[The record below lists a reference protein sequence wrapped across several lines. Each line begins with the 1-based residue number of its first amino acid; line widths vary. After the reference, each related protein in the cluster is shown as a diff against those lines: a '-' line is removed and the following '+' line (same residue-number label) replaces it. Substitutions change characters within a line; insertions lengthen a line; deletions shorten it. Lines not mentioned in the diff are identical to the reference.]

1 MKLKFFFS
9 TIIAAT
15 LTAATF
21 AATTPTLDDDISG
34 VKIAAINRTLQVSL
48 AAVTDATIDISIET
62 ANGSVVHHETVTQMS
77 ILKKYDLQQLEG
89 GDYTLIIEN
98 GRTKTIQP
106 FILEFGSIKILET
119 ERVTKRLPQILQVKT
134 NIDVRAYMTKKS
146 TVSINI
152 VDNQGITVFE
162 EKTDAVSFAKRY
174 NLSKLPSGV
183 YFVQVQADGE
193 TQYSTIV
200 LD

>member
-21 AATTPTLDDDISG
+21 AATTPTFDDDITG
-34 VKIAAINRTLQVSL
+34 VKIAAINRTLQVNLSN
-48 AAVTDATIDISIET
+48 VTDATIDIRIET
-62 ANGSVVHHETVTQMS
+62 TNGAVVHHETVTQMS
-77 ILKKYDLQQLEG
+77 ILKKYDLRQLEG

-134 NIDVRAYMTKKS
+134 NMDVRVYMTKKS

-152 VDNQGITVFE
+152 VDNQGINVFE
-162 EKTDAVSFAKRY
+162 EKTEAVSLAKRY

-193 TQYSTIV
+193 TQYATIV